1 LSIGLLGFLRY
12 IKAKIYTFKMQLCL
26 FSDIKNKA
34 LTPMMQQYLLVKAA
48 YQEYLLFYRM
58 GDFYEL
64 FFDDAIKGAEVM
76 NITLTKRGTCHDK
89 PIPMCGVP
97 AHAYEQYLEKL
108 IKAGCAVAV
117 CEQLETPAE
126 AKKRGHKAVVRRE
139 VTRVITPGTILE
151 ERLLPNKNTNYL
163 CALAN
168 SPQNN
173 SAAIALA
180 WVDISTGEFYSSTT
194 AINNLSSD
202 FARLQPT
209 EILISAKLSKLQEM
223 QPYCEEYKNQM
234 SPRADNIF
242 DYNRAINTI
251 NNFFQIQ
258 SINSIGNFSEA
269 EIIAIGALIEYLQYT
284 QKEHLPKLRLPK
296 QINNSNFLCID
307 SSTRRNLELE
317 FDSSG
322 QRANSLLSA
331 LDCTIT
337 NAGGRLLAKYL
348 MMPLID
354 AQAIKNRLDAVEF
367 FCNNPK
373 LGNDISDYLRQL
385 ADIERILVRISTK
398 RASPRDLG
406 ALRDSL
412 DIAFKIFSAINEV
425 SSSLPINVELQQR
438 QLCGFEQL
446 LDFLRS
452 CLVNEPPLSI
462 IEGNFI
468 KPGFNATLDQL
479 ISLSNTGQA
488 QIVKLMNEYRNIT
501 GIANLKITHNN
512 ILGYYIEITP
522 GHAQKM
528 NDSIFEHRQSLQTA
542 IRYTTPALRQLESE
556 LITCDDRIMEQ
567 KFLLFADIC
576 ENILKYHEQLLITS
590 EALAYLDVATSMAIL
605 ANKYQYV
612 RPIIDNSQA
621 FNIIGGRHP
630 VVERRLSNNFV
641 VNDCNLENEQK
652 LWILTGPNMAGKS
665 TFLRQNALIAI
676 MAQIGSFVPAQE
688 AHIGIVD
695 KLFSRVGAADDI
707 SRGRSTFMVEMVE
720 TAAILNNATPSSLV
734 ILDEVG
740 RGTATYDGL
749 SIAGAVLEELQNI
762 SCRTLFA
769 THYHELT
776 MLEEKLA
783 NVSCYTIQVQE
794 WHGKIIFMHK
804 VLKGRADRSYG
815 LHVAALAG
823 LPQKVLIRAD
833 EILANFVDNS
843 SPQVYEANTRQT
855 VLPNIQPEILT
866 KLKEMNLDNI
876 TALEALNILHEVKK
890 VV

>member
-1 LSIGLLGFLRY
+1 
-12 IKAKIYTFKMQLCL
+12 MQLCL
-26 FSDIKNKA
+26 FSDIKDKA
-34 LTPMMQQYLLVKAA
+34 LTPMMQQYLLVKSA

-64 FFDDAIKGAEVM
+64 FFDDAIRGSEVM
-76 NITLTKRGTCHDK
+76 NITLTKRGTCQDK

-108 IKAGCAVAV
+108 IKAGCSVAI

-126 AKKRGHKAVVRRE
+126 AKKRGNKAVVRRE

-163 CALAN
+163 CTLAN
-168 SPQNN
+168 FSKNT
-173 SAAIALA
+173 SAEIAIA
-180 WVDISTGEFYSSTT
+180 WVDISTGELYSSITDT
-194 AINNLSSD
+194 NNLSTD

-209 EILISAKLSKLQEM
+209 EILISTKLSK
-223 QPYCEEYKNQM
+223 QPELLNACEEYTSRM

-242 DYNRAINTI
+242 DYNRALNTI
-251 NNFFQIQ
+251 NGFFQIQ
-258 SINSIGNFSEA
+258 SINSIGDFSEA
-269 EIIAIGALIEYLQYT
+269 EIIALGALIEYLQYT

-296 QINNSNFLCID
+296 QIVSNNFLSID

-331 LDCTIT
+331 LDCTST

-354 AQAIKNRLDAVEF
+354 AQAINNRLDAVEF
-367 FCNNPK
+367 FSRDPELC
-373 LGNDISDYLRQL
+373 NDIRDYLRQA

-412 DIAFKIFSAINEV
+412 DIAFKIFSAINNI
-425 SSSLPINVELQQR
+425 SQDLPINIALQQK

-446 LDFLRS
+446 LDFLRR
-452 CLVNEPPLSI
+452 CLVAEPPLSI
-462 IEGNFI
+462 AGGNFI
-468 KPGFNATLDQL
+468 KAGFNATLDQL
-479 ISLSNTGQA
+479 TNLANNGQA
-488 QIVKLMNEYRNIT
+488 HVLRLMNEYRNIT
-501 GIANLKITHNN
+501 GIPTLKITHNN

-528 NDSIFEHRQSLQTA
+528 NDDVFEHRQSLQTA

-567 KFLLFADIC
+567 KFLLFSTIC
-576 ENILKYHEQLLITS
+576 EEILKHHERLLITA

-605 ANKYQYV
+605 ANKYQYI
-612 RPIIDNSQA
+612 RPKVDNSHA
-621 FNIIGGRHP
+621 FNIICGRHP

-641 VNDCNLENEQK
+641 TNDCNLQNEQK

-676 MAQIGSFVPAQE
+676 MAQIGSFVPAKE
-688 AHIGIVD
+688 ARIGVID

-762 SCRTLFA
+762 ACRTLFA

-776 MLEEKLA
+776 ALEEELA

-804 VLKGRADRSYG
+804 VIKGRADRSYG

-823 LPQKVLIRAD
+823 LPKKVLQRAE
-833 EILANFVDNS
+833 EILATFTYNS
-843 SPQVYEANTRQT
+843 LPCNYIANIPNT
-855 VLPNIQPEILT
+855 VAPNIPPAILI
-866 KLKEMNLDNI
+866 KLKEMSLDSI
-876 TALEALNILHEVKK
+876 TGLEALNILLEVKK
-890 VV
+890 VI